1 MNTEESQPDRN
12 AAATPLVESFMS
24 FGSRLNSQWA
34 SYFSNV
40 TGFAHGEI
48 DFFNITP
55 PSLES
60 ATYPWRA
67 HAETFMG
74 DANMT
79 NLVGHFGSWNWTGSD
94 KISWSIMDRAPI
106 NVKGVT
112 EKIAMV
118 HVSCFHYFISW
129 KLNPYRAELMSVTL
143 PLPMI

>member
-1 MNTEESQPDRN
+1 MGQSLTLQWYVPSCFWLLMNANEAQPDRN
-12 AAATPLVESFMS
+12 AAATPLVGSFMS
-24 FGSRLNSQWA
+24 FGSRLNPQWA

-55 PSLES
+55 PSLGS
-60 ATYPWRA
+60 ATYSWRT

-74 DANMT
+74 DTNMT
-79 NLVGHFGSWNWTGSD
+79 DLTGHFGSWNWTGSD

-106 NVKGVT
+106 SVKGVT

-118 HVSCFHYFISW
+118 HVGCFHYFI
-129 KLNPYRAELMSVTL
+129 L
-143 PLPMI
+143 